1 LGLMEEISSEQYA
14 AAMRQVKCRIGLALT
29 SFEGDD
35 KIDLIAALDNPEV
48 QHSAI
53 ARALTKHGVRVGY
66 SAVSNHRRGLCGC
79 SR

>member
-1 LGLMEEISSEQYA
+1 
-14 AAMRQVKCRIGLALT
+14 
-29 SFEGDD
+29 
-35 KIDLIAALDNPEV
+35 LIAALDNPEV